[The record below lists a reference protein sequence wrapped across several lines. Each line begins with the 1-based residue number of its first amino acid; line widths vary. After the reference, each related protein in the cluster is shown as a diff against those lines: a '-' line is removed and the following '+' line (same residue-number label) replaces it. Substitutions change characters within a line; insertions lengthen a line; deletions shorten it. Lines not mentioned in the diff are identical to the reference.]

1 MLENYWEFNNGY
13 NIFIKLEI
21 SSNFI
26 FSLRIK
32 PFVYQPFCLTVFAS
46 KSIIS
51 ETHTYFDK
59 NLICTYFSIFSLE
72 NFMFLKFFVSLEIEY
87 A

>member
-1 MLENYWEFNNGY
+1 M
-13 NIFIKLEI
+13 
-21 SSNFI
+21 
-26 FSLRIK
+26 
-32 PFVYQPFCLTVFAS
+32 YQPFCLTVFAS

-51 ETHTYFDK
+51 EKHTYFDK

>member
-1 MLENYWEFNNGY
+1 M
-13 NIFIKLEI
+13 
-21 SSNFI
+21 
-26 FSLRIK
+26 RIK
-32 PFVYQPFCLTVFAS
+32 PFMYQPFCLTVFAS